1 MNWENWVKGL
11 VSAAI
16 GGAANAIVAAGVA
29 PETFNFNEG
38 AMKLLTMAGA
48 GALLA
53 VANYLKQSP
62 LPKTKE

>member
-38 AMKLLTMAGA
+38 
-48 GALLA
+48 
-53 VANYLKQSP
+53 Q
-62 LPKTKE
+62 